1 MTDKNKADQLA
12 SHKKTHIH
20 DTSSTAQRSRL
31 LERLRL
37 QPVDTIT
44 ARREL
49 NILMPAARV
58 KELRDRGHDI
68 RRHLITLTDDQ
79 GRTHNGIA
87 RYFLSTSTSTSTA
100 PAQAEA

>member
-1 MTDKNKADQLA
+1 MTDKNKADQSA

-31 LERLRL
+31 IEHLRL

-44 ARREL
+44 AHSEL
-49 NILMPAARV
+49 NIMMSAAST
-58 KELRDRGHDI
+58 KELRDRGYVIH
-68 RRHLITLTDDQ
+68 RHLITLTNDH

-87 RYFLSTSTSTSTA
+87 LYFLSTSTT
-100 PAQAEA
+100 PVQAEV

>member
-1 MTDKNKADQLA
+1 MTDKKKADQSA
-12 SHKKTHIH
+12 DHKKSHTH

-49 NILMPAARV
+49 NIMMPAARV
-58 KELRDRGHDI
+58 KELRDKGHDI
-68 RRHLITLTDDQ
+68 HRHLITLTDDQ
-79 GRTHNGIA
+79 GRTHHGIA
-87 RYFLSTSTSTSTA
+87 LYFLSISTA
-100 PAQAEA
+100 PVQAEV

>member
-1 MTDKNKADQLA
+1 MTDKNKADQSA

-44 ARREL
+44 ARRDL
-49 NILMPAARV
+49 NIMMPAARV
-58 KELRDRGHDI
+58 KELRDKGHDI
-68 RRHLITLTDDQ
+68 RRHLITLSISAAL
-79 GRTHNGIA
+79 GRRCAVPLGR
-87 RYFLSTSTSTSTA
+87 RYENWACA
-100 PAQAEA
+100 PQ